1 MGYEQKSMVA
11 RKTFQII
18 DYDDNFTSVFMFFFL
33 NSNAPKFMVAKKC
46 EGHYPIVLPLEVV

>member
-18 DYDDNFTSVFMFFFL
+18 DYDDNFTSVFMFF
-33 NSNAPKFMVAKKC
+33 S
-46 EGHYPIVLPLEVV
+46 